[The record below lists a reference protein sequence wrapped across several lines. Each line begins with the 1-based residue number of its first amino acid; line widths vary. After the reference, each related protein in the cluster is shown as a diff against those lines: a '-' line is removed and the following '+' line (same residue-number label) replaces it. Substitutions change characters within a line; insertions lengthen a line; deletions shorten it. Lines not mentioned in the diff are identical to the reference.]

1 MEGVLIT
8 RDREFQAEKA
18 VVNFL
23 TRLLLQAQTSWSCQ
37 FFTNLLF
44 LCLKDTKGACSGHF
58 FKPYIIE
65 ALVRKKLNFFPSMSC
80 LPSCVCSVMSHSLQ
94 PHGLCPWPLC
104 PWIFQARIL
113 KWVSMPFSRASSS
126 NIGVTESFLCSEP
139 FGEAKRWQLLKQR
152 EGYVWILSYFHFTCL

>member
-44 LCLKDTKGACSGHF
+44 LCLKDAKGACSGHF

-65 ALVRKKLNFFPSMSC
+65 ALVHKKLNFFPQCLAFLPVCALSC
-80 LPSCVCSVMSHSLQ
+80 PTLCDPIDFV
-94 PHGLCPWPLC
+94 HGP
-104 PWIFQARIL
+104 F
-113 KWVSMPFSRASSS
+113 VHEFSRQ
-126 NIGVTESFLCSEP
+126 EYWSELP
-139 FGEAKRWQLLKQR
+139 CPSPGDLPDPGIELTFPPIVR
-152 EGYVWILSYFHFTCL
+152 WILYHWATREALISFIYSFVLQQSFWL

>member
-113 KWVSMPFSRASSS
+113 KWVAMPFSRASSWPRDWTWVS
-126 NIGVTESFLCSEP
+126 CIAGKFFTFWATHTIPSHL
-139 FGEAKRWQLLKQR
+139 ALTKRGAL
-152 EGYVWILSYFHFTCL
+152 TCFSH